1 MAASRRPP
9 HAPDEPTHTDAR
21 ALEAPKEASAGR
33 GKKLRPNLPREPSG
47 RHHLVSE
54 ATASGKG
61 LALREADA
69 APVKPHARHEVPSE
83 VTAGRGVALKF
94 SSPDDVTAKGA
105 AVREGPGE
113 ADALAARTAEA
124 LGQATAAASRPSG
137 KRRADTQDETRPEG
151 RDVGDSGA
159 PSGNEAGAATSG
171 AAPDARAGGSAAAK
185 SGARVGVSSAAK
197 SGDAPDARVGVSS
210 AAKSGARVGVSSAA
224 KSSDAPDA
232 RVGVSGVATPG
243 DASNAP
249 VGVSSATRS
258 GARASVSSDASAA
271 STQDEAAH
279 GLDVDGLADAEDAL
293 DDVDDEP
300 PGAPPEADAV
310 ATRALAVAALVQR
323 GFHEARPSNASEV
336 RQLQGWVDAFGLF
349 AGFGAGAIELFD
361 AKHGAWTPEDR
372 AAVGW
377 LGEELRLLLWA
388 LRLEPALPSTFER
401 SDAKALVKQVPLLE
415 PPQGF
420 VAKAKARDVDE
431 LEVMRAFYEVVY
443 EAARC
448 ELWARGILEDPSLA
462 ETDDDEL
469 EALLDAAAADGFDRA
484 AVTKAQ
490 GVAAAAVAGLR
501 ACARSLLTDLF
512 VSGSPHAALAF
523 DPGALEAMSDTA
535 LANAF
540 AIARTRSGA
549 LEWLTEGEAWDF
561 GDDDDDFGA
570 DDEG

>member
-9 HAPDEPTHTDAR
+9 QPPDEPTHTDAR
-21 ALEAPKEASAGR
+21 ALEAPKETSAGR
-33 GKKLRPNLPREPSG
+33 GKKLRPHLPKEPSG

-54 ATASGKG
+54 PTASGKG

-69 APVKPHARHEVPSE
+69 ALAE

-113 ADALAARTAEA
+113 SEALAARSTEA
-124 LGQATAAASRPSG
+124 LGQATAAAARPAG

-151 RDVGDSGA
+151 RDSGA
-159 PSGNEAGAATSG
+159 EDDASGAAKSSARAGAAS
-171 AAPDARAGGSAAAK
+171 AASEARAGGSSAATSGDD
-185 SGARVGVSSAAK
+185 SGARSEASARAGGSSAAT
-197 SGDAPDARVGVSS
+197 SGDA
-210 AAKSGARVGVSSAA
+210 SGARSGAS
-224 KSSDAPDA
+224 
-232 RVGVSGVATPG
+232 RVGP
-243 DASNAP
+243 
-249 VGVSSATRS
+249 S
-258 GARASVSSDASAA
+258 GAPRSAEASAA
-271 STQDEAAH
+271 STQDDEANAAH
-279 GLDVDGLADAEDAL
+279 VLDGEVDAL
-293 DDVDDEP
+293 DDFDDEP

-323 GFHEARPSNASEV
+323 GFHEARPGNASEV

-415 PPQGF
+415 PPQTF

-431 LEVMRAFYEVVY
+431 LEVIRAFYEVVY

-462 ETDDDEL
+462 ETDDEEL
-469 EALLDAAAADGFDRA
+469 EALLDTVEGFDLTG
-484 AVTKAQ
+484 VTKAQ
-490 GVAAAAVAGLR
+490 GPAAAAVAGLR

-512 VSGSPHAALAF
+512 ASGSPHAALAF

-561 GDDDDDFGA
+561 GDEDELAGDEDDA
-570 DDEG
+570 

>member
-9 HAPDEPTHTDAR
+9 QSPDEPTHTDAR
-21 ALEAPKEASAGR
+21 ALESPKEASAGR
-33 GKKLRPNLPREPSG
+33 GKKLRPNLPKEPSG

-54 ATASGKG
+54 ATGSGKG
-61 LALREADA
+61 LALREADS

-105 AVREGPGE
+105 AVREVPGE
-113 ADALAARTAEA
+113 AKALAARTAQA
-124 LGQATAAASRPSG
+124 LGQATAAASRPAG

-151 RDVGDSGA
+151 RDAGD
-159 PSGNEAGAATSG
+159 AAQADTSS
-171 AAPDARAGGSAAAK
+171 P
-185 SGARVGVSSAAK
+185 RVVASSAAK
-197 SGDAPDARVGVSS
+197 SGDESS
-210 AAKSGARVGVSSAA
+210 ARPGPSSGAKPGDASSAPA
-224 KSSDAPDA
+224 GAS
-232 RVGVSGVATPG
+232 G
-243 DASNAP
+243 DASNAR

-258 GARASVSSDASAA
+258 GARASVASDASAA
-271 STQDEAAH
+271 STQDEEAHAAH
-279 GLDVDGLADAEDAL
+279 GVDAEGLADAEP
-293 DDVDDEP
+293 DDFDDEP

-323 GFHEARPSNASEV
+323 GFHEARPNNASEV

-361 AKHGAWTPEDR
+361 AKHGSWTPEDR

-415 PPQGF
+415 PPQAF
-420 VAKAKARDVDE
+420 VAKSKARDVDE
-431 LEVMRAFYEVVY
+431 LEVMRAFYEVVH

-462 ETDDDEL
+462 ESDDEEL

-490 GVAAAAVAGLR
+490 GPAAAAVAGLR
-501 ACARSLLTDLF
+501 ACTRSLLTDLF
-512 VSGSPHAALAF
+512 ASGSPHASLAF
-523 DPGALEAMSDTA
+523 DPGALESMGDQA

-540 AIARTRSGA
+540 AITRTRSGA

-561 GDDDDDFGA
+561 GDDDDGDA
-570 DDEG
+570 SDDAS